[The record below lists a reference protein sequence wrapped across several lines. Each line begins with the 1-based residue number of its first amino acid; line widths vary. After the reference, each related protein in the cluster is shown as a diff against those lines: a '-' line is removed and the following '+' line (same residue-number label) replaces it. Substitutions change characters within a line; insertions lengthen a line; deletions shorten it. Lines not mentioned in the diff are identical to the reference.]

1 MRLSNFPRPPRNP
14 FQLPLKT
21 SLGLIGFLGCAVTTQ
36 AQYDSLSGTFFSHG
50 GAPAD
55 NNLPADT
62 EAVSISGMYTT
73 SLADGSPG
81 GSYNASAGGTVT
93 YNSAVIS
100 SEAAAQAN
108 MMADTN
114 ATSYA
119 SLISG
124 KDMLSFDSAV
134 PFMVN
139 FTISGE
145 TAVSFGPG
153 SDINELDSVFS
164 LSVFIP
170 TKNGEGVVTNPTGQF
185 VGSIGANSN
194 AIKLTDSETDSISVL
209 LNPGDSLYFSY
220 STTLNT
226 RVTANTNDSA
236 ASLAQAF
243 ASGSFQLD
251 GFEIGGQPAEIT
263 VTSDSGTDYTPVPE
277 PSAYATILGLA
288 TLAMAYLARRR
299 R

>member
-1 MRLSNFPRPPRNP
+1 M
-14 FQLPLKT
+14 PLKT
-21 SLGLIGFLGCAVTTQ
+21 SLGLIGFLGCVATAQ
-36 AQYDSLSGTFFSHG
+36 AQYDSLSGTFFSNG
-50 GAPAD
+50 SAPAD
-55 NNLPADT
+55 NDLPADT
-62 EAVSISGMYTT
+62 EVVNLSGMYTT
-73 SLADGSPG
+73 SLTDGSPG

-93 YNSAVIS
+93 YNSAAIS

-108 MMADTN
+108 MMADTYAN
-114 ATSYA
+114 SYA

-134 PFMVN
+134 PFTVN

-170 TKNGEGVVTNPTGQF
+170 TKNGEGVVTNPAGQF
-185 VGSIGANSN
+185 VGSIVASSN
-194 AIKLTDSETDSISVL
+194 GFNLTDSDTDSIAVL

-220 STTLNT
+220 STSLNT
-226 RVTANTNDSA
+226 RVTANAEDTL
-236 ASLAQAF
+236 ASLAQAY
-243 ASGSFQLD
+243 AAGSFQLD
-251 GFEIGGQPAEIT
+251 GFEIGGEPAEIT

-277 PSAYATILGLA
+277 PSTYATLLGLA
-288 TLAMAYLARRR
+288 TLAMAYLTRRR
-299 R
+299 G